1 MNWFAQFG
9 KKSFLLIVAVYA
21 VLALATLYG
30 ERRVEEGAR
39 EQLRSTLTGILD
51 ATHQRL
57 LDWTEE
63 QEASALKWARSP
75 KVAAIAES
83 LLEHETDPG
92 HLRNAIEQEMLK
104 HLLEQYL
111 IENDYLGYFIISLD
125 KVNLA
130 SQRPTNIGAINL
142 LSDQSGLFDRV
153 AGGDAVVSLPVVS
166 DVPLLDRSGRYTRGR
181 PSMFTI
187 APIRDGSGAVI
198 AAFALRIAVS
208 REFSNIFRSGRTGL
222 SGETYAFDRHGY
234 FVSESLFGKD
244 LVAMGLVAPGES
256 AVLNLRLQ
264 DPGTNLLAEHGTT
277 GPRDA
282 GPLTRMAESATAGE
296 RGVDLDGYRDY
307 RGVPVVGA
315 WLWEE
320 SLGFGMAT
328 EMDVEE
334 AYASLASTKLTIY
347 IVAAAVALLILAIVI
362 ISHVSNAKVRRNE
375 ARLRS
380 VMENSADGI
389 IAITADSRIELVNPA
404 AARMFGYEPDE
415 LLGRKIEML
424 MPDAQRADHVGWV
437 GRSKLRAARRLED
450 SRELVGLHKNGREV
464 PIELTIAPLGQDG
477 EARFVAILRDVGE
490 QKLASQRFGRILDA
504 SLNEIYIFDAEDYH
518 FVQVNQG
525 ARANIGYGMAEL
537 ERLTPWAIK
546 PEMDEAQFLDMIA
559 PLRDGEQEVLSF
571 ESVHERKDGTTYPV
585 EIHLQLFTDEAR
597 PIFVAII
604 LDVTE
609 REKADESRRESEQ
622 RFRATFDQAAVGI
635 ALAAP
640 DGKFLKVNGKLT
652 EILGYTDEELLALR
666 FQDVT
671 HAEDLETD
679 LGYMHRLLRGT
690 IQTYSMRK
698 RYTRKDR
705 ALRWIHLT
713 VSLVRDDDEKP
724 KYLIFVV
731 EDISEMVRTE
741 QAVRNNE
748 RKLRAIM
755 EGAGDAI
762 FVFDGEA
769 KILDANAQACKSLDY
784 TKDEIRAM
792 SMYEVGCA
800 AELLEAADVNL
811 SSSTSPPVAVETVNV
826 RKNGTSFPVEAL
838 VSRLSAESGSQ
849 FLATIRDVTK
859 RKQLEELNQLAAY
872 QAEEANRAKSSFL
885 ARMSHELRTPLNA
898 ILLYTQM
905 LIEDAVEIGADD
917 FVPDLHKVEAS
928 GRHLLE
934 LINDVLDLSK
944 IEAGS
949 MALVPEDFPLEGL
962 IDEVENIVRPLADK
976 NSNIFAVTRPDALGS
991 MYSDRTKLL
1000 QCLINFLS
1008 NAAKFTENGTVNL
1021 SIEREV
1027 MGDEALLRFT
1037 VTDTGIGMT
1046 EEQLGRIYEPF
1057 QQADSSISA
1066 KYGGTG
1072 LGLSITQKLIEKLG
1086 GTISAQ
1092 STLGEGTTFTIEL
1105 PSDIRVFTED
1115 PPAKCEASDVAEGP
1129 RRIAI
1134 WDSDKS
1140 AHDLLERLLAG
1151 CDVDIVHVYDG
1162 DGGLNLIR
1170 SRKPSLILLD
1180 APLARSNDGCLI
1192 DELKQDPDLRDIP
1205 VVIASSRAN
1214 DEIGDYGAVA
1224 EIITKPFEADA
1235 VEALLDWATS
1245 IAPAT
1250 AVVEP
1255 ERAA

>member
-1 MNWFAQFG
+1 MNWFGQFG
-9 KKSFLLIVAVYA
+9 KKSLLLIVAVYA

-39 EQLRSTLTGILD
+39 EKLRSTLTGILD
-51 ATHQRL
+51 TTHQRL
-57 LDWTEE
+57 LDWTEGE
-63 QEASALKWARSP
+63 KASALRWARSP
-75 KVAAIAES
+75 EVAAIAES
-83 LLEHETDPG
+83 LLRHKTDPD
-92 HLRNAIEQEMLK
+92 HLRNAIEQETLTD
-104 HLLEQYL
+104 LLGQYL

-142 LSDQSGLFDRV
+142 LSDQTGLFDRV

-187 APIRDGSGAVI
+187 APIRDESGAVI

-222 SGETYAFDRHGY
+222 SGETYAFNRQGY
-234 FVSESLFGKD
+234 FLSESLFEKD
-244 LVAMGLVAPGES
+244 LVRMGLIAPGES
-256 AVLNLRLQ
+256 PILNLRLR
-264 DPGTNLLAEHGTT
+264 DPGSNLLEGDEAAM
-277 GPRDA
+277 PRDTRS
-282 GPLTRMAESATAGE
+282 LTRMAESATAGDH
-296 RGVDLDGYRDY
+296 GVDLEGYRDY

-315 WLWEE
+315 WLWDE
-320 SLGFGMAT
+320 SLDFGVAT
-328 EMDVEE
+328 ELDVEE
-334 AYASLASTKLTIY
+334 AYAGLASTKLTIY
-347 IVAAAVALLILAIVI
+347 VLAAAVAILVLAIVI
-362 ISHVSNAKVRRNE
+362 IFHVSNAKIHRNE

-404 AARMFGYEPDE
+404 AAHMFGYEPDE

-437 GRSKLRAARRLED
+437 SRSKLRAARKFED
-450 SRELVGLHKNGREV
+450 SRDLVGLHKNGRDV

-477 EARFVAILRDVGE
+477 DARFVAILRDVGDRME
-490 QKLASQRFGRILDA
+490 
-504 SLNEIYIFDAEDYH
+504 AE
-518 FVQVNQG
+518 
-525 ARANIGYGMAEL
+525 R
-537 ERLTPWAIK
+537 
-546 PEMDEAQFLDMIA
+546 
-559 PLRDGEQEVLSF
+559 
-571 ESVHERKDGTTYPV
+571 
-585 EIHLQLFTDEAR
+585 
-597 PIFVAII
+597 
-604 LDVTE
+604 
-609 REKADESRRESEQ
+609 SRRESEQ

-698 RYTRKDR
+698 RYTRKDG

-713 VSLVRDDDEKP
+713 VSLVRDDADKP

-784 TKDEIRAM
+784 TKDELRAL

-917 FVPDLHKVEAS
+917 FVPDLEKVEAS

-949 MALVPEDFPLEGL
+949 MALVTEEFPLEGL

-976 NSNIFAVTRPDALGS
+976 NGNTFAVTRPDTLGS
-991 MYSDRTKLL
+991 MYTDRTKLL

-1021 SIEREV
+1021 GIEREA
-1027 MGDEALLRFT
+1027 MGDEACLRFT

-1072 LGLSITQKLIEKLG
+1072 LGLSITQKLIESLG
-1086 GTISAQ
+1086 GTISAE
-1092 STLGEGTTFTIEL
+1092 STPGEGTTFTIEL
-1105 PSDIRVFTED
+1105 PCDIRVFTED
-1115 PPAKCEASDVAEGP
+1115 LPANRGVSDVAEGP

-1134 WDSDKS
+1134 CDSDKN

-1151 CDVDIVHVYDG
+1151 RGVDIIHAYDG
-1162 DGGLNLIR
+1162 AGGLNLIR
-1170 SRKPSLILLD
+1170 ARRPSLILLD
-1180 APLARSNDGCLI
+1180 APLARSNEGRLI

-1205 VVIASSRAN
+1205 VVITSSRAN
-1214 DEIGDYGAVA
+1214 DEISDYGAVA

-1245 IAPAT
+1245 IAPADTT
-1250 AVVEP
+1250 AEP